1 MCLLRIPED
10 LAKAHGFENTASL
23 LFSNYHSMNAEQTP
37 GVEAVLKAKEI
48 AIRADALSADRG
60 QLFTLE
66 DTLEHFAT
74 EIQSLADHFP
84 ENRWLGEKA
93 QRLPLAI
100 ASGKVSWAIFDELK
114 LGCEEIVSRF
124 RHVIQSNPDE
134 TTTREF
140 QAA

>member
-1 MCLLRIPED
+1 MVLRILRHFYFSSLPMNTPE
-10 LAKAHGFENTASL
+10 TA
-23 LFSNYHSMNAEQTP
+23 P
-37 GVEAVLKAKEI
+37 RVEAVLKAKEI
-48 AIRADALSADRG
+48 AIRADALAADRG

-66 DTLEHFAT
+66 NTLGHFAA
-74 EIQSLADHFP
+74 EIQSLAGHFP

-93 QRLPLAI
+93 QRLPQAI
-100 ASGKVSWAIFDELK
+100 ESGNISWAIFDELK
-114 LGCEEIVSRF
+114 LGCEEIVSQF